1 MEWRTKNANFNILIK
16 KLLHDK
22 DSEKRAGSARQ
33 LGFLRDTRSVNL
45 LCRAL
50 ETEINPTVVNRIIE
64 ALGRIGDGRATLSVL
79 EKFKVEIKKS
89 ENESDKLRIIFII
102 ESLTRIKDKRAL
114 ELISHYLNSPDDK
127 LLQLAQNAFDIIEPT
142 WRDILKRNQKERSIQ
157 EIFKVSM

>member
-1 MEWRTKNANFNILIK
+1 MNWQDKNTNFSNLIK
-16 KLLHDK
+16 QMLNNK

-33 LGFLRDTRSVNL
+33 LGFLRDARSVNL

-114 ELISHYLNSPDDK
+114 ELISNYLNSPDDK